1 MSFIT
6 RFALDN
12 TRLTIV
18 FIAAVLL
25 IGLSQFFHFPRQED
39 PPITIREVVVVAF
52 YPGMKPADVE
62 ELITRKLEAQIRTLP
77 EIDDIWS
84 DSKSGTSII
93 HAETRDEYSDLDAIW
108 QKVRNKMIDIQPEL
122 PSRTIGPFVND
133 EFGLTAV
140 ATMALWADGFSMAE
154 MRLVARDIRDRL
166 YELKGIQK
174 VELYG
179 VQDEQVF
186 LKFSASQLSQFG
198 ISLGEIKNTLIQ
210 QNVVLPGGRIDA
222 AGQDI
227 KVEPSGNFR
236 SVEDIERVQIAIP
249 GTEQTV
255 ALKDLLEVER
265 AYIDPAKDIAYFNGH
280 KAIVIS
286 VSIIP
291 GTNSVAFGDLLT
303 QKLNVLTADLPL
315 GYVLEYATFQPDLV
329 EAAVNGGLSNVYQT
343 LVIVL
348 VVVMLFLGIRTGLI
362 VGSFVP
368 MTMLLG
374 MIAMG
379 FFNIEL
385 ERISIASSI
394 IALGMLVDNGIVV
407 AEDIRTRLESGI
419 EKRQACIEAGTTLA
433 VPLLTSSLT
442 TILAFVPMLLVEGQT
457 GDYAFSLPM
466 VVMLLLISS
475 WFLSMYMTPAMCL
488 WFMKVKPKKKA
499 SKPGRA
505 QAENSTESKKED
517 LYSGRFYKVYK
528 GILKQVL
535 RFRVFVL
542 TLAVGTLLLGGWV
555 STNLVK
561 EFFGPSERNQ
571 FLVYLDLP
579 AGTRIDTTEKAVN
592 RLTNWLSDKEIN
604 PEITSTIAYVGTGG
618 PRFFLVLSPFDPDP
632 HLAFVVVNTKGP
644 KEVPELVERVRQH
657 LTDEFPNVSGRVKR
671 MWTGGEEPGFVEI
684 RLYGLD
690 PDYLFAKGNQ
700 LAAGLKAI
708 PGILDVRNTW
718 ENMVPKATVVVDQTR
733 ARRAGITSEEVATSL
748 KAHMDGAEITEY
760 REGDVAI
767 PVIFRSMER
776 ERSALSDFLNV
787 TVYSK
792 AGVSIPLT
800 QIADLKL
807 EWDYSRISRRNQ
819 EKCLTVEV
827 KHEFLK
833 APELL
838 KAAEPLIA
846 ELQLKPGYR
855 WEVGGELE
863 IQAETLGKLMH
874 WLPLCI
880 FGIFAL
886 LIWQFNSFRKP
897 IIIFMTIPLAF
908 TGAFFGI
915 AAMRAPFDFFAM
927 LGLLSLAGVIIN
939 NGIVLLDK
947 IDSEK
952 RQGADPYSAVMTAA
966 VSRFRPILMTTVT
979 TVLGV
984 MPLILS
990 KDPVFYAMAIVLGSG
1005 LIFGSVLTLGV
1016 VPVLYAL
1023 LFRVKRPRN
1032 AQLPNGN

>member
-12 TRLTIV
+12 MRLTMV
-18 FIAAVLL
+18 FIAAVVLV
-25 IGLSQFFHFPRQED
+25 GLSQFFHFPRQED
-39 PPITIREVVVVAF
+39 PPITIREVVVSAL

-62 ELITRKLEAQIRTLP
+62 ELITRQLEAQIRTLP
-77 EIDDIWS
+77 EIEDIWS
-84 DSKSGTSII
+84 DSKSGISII
-93 HAETRDEYSDLDAIW
+93 HAETRDQYDDLDTIW
-108 QKVRNKMIDIQPEL
+108 QKVRNKMSDIKPEL
-122 PSRTIGPFVND
+122 PSGTIGPFVND

-140 ATMALWADGFSMAE
+140 ATMALWSDGFSMAE

-166 YELKGIQK
+166 YELKGVRK

-179 VQDEQVF
+179 VQEEQVF
-186 LKFSASQLSQFG
+186 LKFSASKLSQFG
-198 ISLGEIKNTLIQ
+198 INLGNIRDTLVR

-227 KVEPSGNFR
+227 IVEPTGNFR
-236 SVEDIERVQIAIP
+236 SVEDIERVLITIP

-265 AYIDPAKDIAYFNGH
+265 AYIDPAKDLAYFNGK

-303 QKLNVLTADLPL
+303 RKLEELTADLPI

-329 EAAVNGGLSNVYQT
+329 EAAVDGGLSNVYQT

-348 VVVMLFLGIRTGLI
+348 VVVMIFLGIRTGLI

-374 MIAMG
+374 LVTMR

-385 ERISIASSI
+385 ERVSIASSI

-407 AEDIRTRLESGI
+407 AEDIRTKLESGQ
-419 EKRQACIEAGTTLA
+419 EKREACIETGGTLA
-433 VPLLTSSLT
+433 IPLLTSSLT
-442 TILAFVPMLLVEGQT
+442 TILAFVPMLLIDGQT

-466 VVMLLLISS
+466 VVILLLISS
-475 WFLSMYMTPAMCL
+475 WFLSMYMTPAMCM
-488 WFMKVKPKKKA
+488 WFMKVKPKKEKPKTDSA
-499 SKPGRA
+499 SS
-505 QAENSTESKKED
+505 ENTTNQKED
-517 LYSGRFYKVYK
+517 DPYSGRFYRFYK
-528 GILKQVL
+528 GLLKQVL
-535 RFRVFVL
+535 RFRFFVIL
-542 TLAVGTLLLGGWV
+542 LAAGTLVLGGYV
-555 STNLVK
+555 GNRLVR

-571 FLVYLDLP
+571 FLIYLDLP
-579 AGTRIDTTEKAVN
+579 AGTRIDTTEMAVN
-592 RLTNWLSDKEIN
+592 RLTTWLSDKEKN

-632 HLAFVVVNTKGP
+632 HLGFVVVNTEKP
-644 KEVPELVERVRQH
+644 QQVPEVIERVRQH
-657 LTDEFPNVSGRVKR
+657 LADAFPGAKGRVKQ
-671 MWTGGEEPGFVEI
+671 MWMGAEEPGFLEI

-690 PDYLFAKGNQ
+690 PDYLFRKGSE
-700 LAAGLKAI
+700 LAAALKAM
-708 PGILDVRNTW
+708 PGTLDVRSTW
-718 ENMVPKATVVVDQTR
+718 ENKVPKVTVVVDQVR
-733 ARRAGITSEEVATSL
+733 ARRANITSEEVATSL
-748 KAHMDGAEITEY
+748 KASMDGAEITEY
-760 REGDVAI
+760 REGDLAI
-767 PVIFRSMER
+767 PVLFRSQEE

-787 TVYSK
+787 SVYTPD
-792 AGVSIPLT
+792 GVAIPLT
-800 QIADLKL
+800 QIADLKVA
-807 EWDYSRISRRNQ
+807 WDYSRIARRNQ
-819 EKCLTVEV
+819 EKCIIVEA

-838 KAAEPLIA
+838 EATKPLVEA
-846 ELQLKPGYR
+846 LQLRPGYR
-855 WEVGGELE
+855 WEVGGEME
-863 IQAETLGKLMH
+863 SQAETMGKLMR
-874 WLPLCI
+874 WLPMCV
-880 FGIFAL
+880 FGILIL

-897 IIIFMTIPLAF
+897 VIIFMTIPLAF
-908 TGAFFGI
+908 TGSFFGLS
-915 AAMRAPFDFFAM
+915 AMRAPFDFFAM

-947 IDSEK
+947 IDAE
-952 RQGADPYSAVMTAA
+952 RREGADPYSAVVTAA

-990 KDPVFYAMAIVLGSG
+990 KDPLFYAMAIILGSG
-1005 LIFGSVLTLGV
+1005 LIFGTLLTLGV

-1023 LFRVKRPRN
+1023 LFRVKKPES
-1032 AQLPNGN
+1032 A